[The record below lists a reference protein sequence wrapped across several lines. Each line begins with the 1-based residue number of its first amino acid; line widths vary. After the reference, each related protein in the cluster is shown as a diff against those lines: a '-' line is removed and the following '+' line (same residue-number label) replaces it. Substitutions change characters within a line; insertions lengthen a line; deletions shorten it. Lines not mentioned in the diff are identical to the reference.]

1 MLNDDEKKILSDWFT
16 GVHERFRPPH
26 PFLGQ
31 GEIGPLTPLR
41 KPERE
46 PVPFELLRSRTLI
59 RREAMFDVIE
69 RYEPVGGI
77 LLLVSVERVPW

>member
-1 MLNDDEKKILSDWFT
+1 MDEFEHHRTPMYDMWVRNRQQFFGHGKIDWSN
-16 GVHERFRPPH
+16 
-26 PFLGQ
+26 
-31 GEIGPLTPLR
+31 IKPLR

-46 PVPFELLRSRTLI
+46 PVPFELMRSRTLI

-77 LLLVSVERVPW
+77 LVLMSVERVPW